1 MPNWN
6 LENSECLQDCK
17 NTSNIDNN
25 LLYKN
30 EPSEIG
36 YSDEEMLNNK
46 NPEVEESESSE
57 NFRNHRRR
65 IGDMQYIG
73 YGRPRYRR
81 RFFPFFYREPVIINR
96 NPVIVRRDPIIV
108 EKPVVH
114 RDPEMHFGV
123 EKLVILLI
131 ILIMFIMGGFYL
143 LRKN

>member
-1 MPNWN
+1 MSNWN
-6 LENSECLQDCK
+6 PENSKCLQDCK

-25 LLYKN
+25 LLYQN
-30 EPSEIG
+30 EPSGIE
-36 YSDEEMLNNK
+36 YPDEEMLNNK
-46 NPEVEESESSE
+46 NPEVEDEETESSE
-57 NFRNHRRR
+57 KFRNRRRR

-81 RFFPFFYREPVIINR
+81 RFFYRDPVIINR

-131 ILIMFIMGGFYL
+131 ILIMFIMGGFFL